1 MSANNQPPP
10 QAVANLPIF
19 ATLIAAFAAAYGD
32 PALLLRAAA
41 GGLLLLG
48 ATTMVALLLPPN
60 PFTLM
65 LMLLAPIAA
74 YSHFGVNWYR
84 VMLLGPAGLVRPA
97 LRWDRRHWRFF
108 GFGLMLASALLA
120 IGVVLTMILPVPSA
134 VVALGLLYLAA
145 RCCFLFPA
153 LAVEEPYSLAF
164 AWQHTKGQGWRLTL
178 LLLLAGLPL
187 MLAVSLLVSALFT
200 AVVGV
205 SLFDLAEMQM
215 GGAPAPDAG
224 VGQLTDDGQALAVS
238 PLATLSLKM
247 ITEALSMA
255 VLAVLYSIVALAFRT
270 CTGWVP
276 AGPAT
281 LPAAPRDADR
291 NGGF

>member
-1 MSANNQPPP
+1 MNANNQPPP

-19 ATLIAAFAAAYGD
+19 DTLIAAFTAAYSD

-48 ATTMVALLLPPN
+48 ATTVVALVLPPN
-60 PFTLM
+60 PFTLL

-84 VMLLGPAGLVRPA
+84 VMLLGPAGLVRPV

-108 GFGLMLASALLA
+108 GFGLMLGTGLLVF
-120 IGVVLTMILPVPSA
+120 GGMLTMVLPVPSA
-134 VVALGLLYLAA
+134 VVAIGLLYLAS

-153 LAVEEPYSLAF
+153 LAVEEPYSFAY

-178 LLLLAGLPL
+178 LLLLAGIPL

-205 SLFDLAEMQM
+205 SLFDLAAVQM
-215 GGAPAPDAG
+215 GGTPAPGA
-224 VGQLTDDGQALAVS
+224 GQLTDDGQALEVS
-238 PLATLSLKM
+238 PIATLTLKM
-247 ITEALSMA
+247 VTEALSMA

-276 AGPAT
+276 AAPAT
-281 LPAAPRDADR
+281 LPAPQDEDR